1 LLDEVLR
8 ASANS
13 LISWAYL
20 TVVERP
26 DHTFEIFHVICEG
39 GSSWLSTTHVYV
51 MFKTSFHLIL
61 LKNSKTFTALCVGT
75 GFAVAFVA
83 GWILFAAVVGYHLN

>member
-1 LLDEVLR
+1 
-8 ASANS
+8 
-13 LISWAYL
+13 
-20 TVVERP
+20 
-26 DHTFEIFHVICEG
+26 
-39 GSSWLSTTHVYV
+39 

-61 LKNSKTFTALCVGT
+61 LKELERQPSQKVTGESTKEKYVLANSKTFTALCVGT

>member
-1 LLDEVLR
+1 
-8 ASANS
+8 
-13 LISWAYL
+13 
-20 TVVERP
+20 
-26 DHTFEIFHVICEG
+26 
-39 GSSWLSTTHVYV
+39 